1 VENHGKKIERL
12 NLVLQTMR
20 DVSRLIIK
28 EKNRERLLR
37 GICRA
42 LIQHRGYYNSW
53 AVLFDEQ
60 GNASMSAEAGIGE
73 KSRQLISFMR
83 SGHQPPCIGRVLT
96 ERDIVETDDPASAC
110 TDCPLAG
117 DYQGRGALTVPFILD
132 GIVYGV
138 MSVSIPREVAR
149 DADEK
154 LLLRDLAAD
163 IAFGLRALE
172 LEEAGDTATKA
183 LIESEERFRDLL
195 EKCPIGIFIIQDNQV
210 VYQNPQQKELLGP
223 LPRSFDL
230 GTFEGLHPE
239 DVEKVRTMCNSVAEG
254 RTKTLSADFR
264 LCPVTEP
271 DCHLG
276 RKWIYCYA
284 SQIHFRGEEATLVNM
299 MDITRSKEL
308 EHLVRIQ
315 DKMTSLGRVAAG
327 IAHEIRNPLSGINIY
342 LRTLERLLERG
353 MDREKAADIL
363 NHIQSASNKIE
374 SVVKRVIDFSRPNRP
389 NFILANINGAIQ
401 DAISL
406 SAVTLRKSRI
416 SLEKNLQEDLPACT
430 LDKHLMEEVI
440 LNLIT
445 NAVEALRNTEN
456 DRNMAVSSFV
466 RGESIFVSIADSGPG
481 IPPDLRE
488 QVFDPFFSTKDGGT
502 GIGLSLSHRIVVDH
516 GGSLSVSTSKWG
528 GAEFLIEIPCRK
540 GAGTSR

>member
-1 VENHGKKIERL
+1 VEDRSKKIERL

-20 DVSRLIIK
+20 DVSGLIIK
-28 EKNRERLLR
+28 EKNREQLLS
-37 GICRA
+37 GICHA
-42 LIQHRGYYNSW
+42 LIQHRGYYNAW

-60 GNASMSAEAGIGE
+60 GNAAMSAEAGIGP
-73 KSRQLISFMR
+73 KFLQLRDFMR
-83 SGHQPPCIGRVLT
+83 GGHQPPCVDLALKKK
-96 ERDIVETDDPASAC
+96 DIVETGDPVSTC
-110 TDCPLAG
+110 TDCPLAE
-117 DYQGRGALTVPFILD
+117 DYHGRGALTAPFVLD
-132 GIVYGV
+132 GSVYGIL
-138 MSVSIPREVAR
+138 SLSIPRKVAH
-149 DADEK
+149 DQDEQT
-154 LLLRDLAAD
+154 LLRDLAAD
-163 IAFGLRALE
+163 IAFGLHALE
-172 LEEAGDTATKA
+172 LEEAREETAKA
-183 LIESEERFRDLL
+183 LAESEERFRDLL

-239 DVEKVRTMCNSVAEG
+239 DVEKVRTMCNNVAKG
-254 RTKTLSADFR
+254 KAKSLSADFR

-284 SQIHFRGEEATLVNM
+284 SQIHYQGKDATLVNM

-342 LRTLERLLERG
+342 LKTLERLLERG
-353 MDREKAADIL
+353 MDREKAEDIL

-374 SVVKRVIDFSRPNRP
+374 SVVKRVIDFSRPSRP
-389 NFILANINGAIQ
+389 NFILANINGPIE

-416 SLEKNLQEDLPACT
+416 SLEKKLQKDIPECT

-445 NAVEALRNTEN
+445 NAVEALRKTEGE
-456 DRNMAVSSFV
+456 RNLEVNSFAE
-466 RGESIFVSIADSGPG
+466 GESIFVRIADSGPG
-481 IPPDLRE
+481 IPLDLRE

-540 GAGTSR
+540 GGRKR

>member
-1 VENHGKKIERL
+1 MEDHSKKIERL

-20 DVSRLIIK
+20 DVSGLIIK
-28 EKNRERLLR
+28 EKNREQLLS
-37 GICRA
+37 GICHA
-42 LIQHRGYYNSW
+42 LIQHRGYYNAW
-53 AVLFDEQ
+53 AVFLDEE
-60 GNASMSAEAGIGE
+60 GKVIMSAEAGIGS
-73 KSRQLISFMR
+73 KFPQLIEFMR
-83 SGHQPPCIGRVLT
+83 GGHRLPCIDLALKEKDV
-96 ERDIVETDDPASAC
+96 VVTDEPSLAC
-110 TDCPLAG
+110 TGCLLAG
-117 DYQGRGALTVPFILD
+117 DYHGRGALTVPFVLD
-132 GIVYGV
+132 GRVYGA
-138 MSVSIPREVAR
+138 MSLSIPREVTH
-149 DADEK
+149 DEDEK
-154 LLLRDLAAD
+154 ALLRDLAVD
-163 IAFGLRALE
+163 IAFGFRALE
-172 LEEAGDTATKA
+172 LEEAKEENAKA
-183 LIESEERFRDLL
+183 LVESEERFRDLL
-195 EKCPIGIFIIQDNQV
+195 EKCPIGIFIVQDNQV

-239 DVEKVRTMCNSVAEG
+239 DAEKVKIMCNNVANG
-254 RTKTLSADFR
+254 KAKSLSADFR
-264 LCPVTEP
+264 LCPVSQP

-284 SQIHFRGEEATLVNM
+284 SQIHYRGKDATLVNM

-342 LRTLERLLERG
+342 LKTLEKLLERG
-353 MDREKAADIL
+353 IDPEKAQDIL
-363 NHIQSASNKIE
+363 SHIQSASNKIE

-389 NFILANINGAIQ
+389 NFVLANINDAIE

-416 SLEKNLQEDLPACT
+416 SLEKKLQVDIPVCT
-430 LDKHLMEEVI
+430 LDKHLIEEVI

-445 NAVEALRNTEN
+445 NAVEALRKSDGERKMEVN
-456 DRNMAVSSFV
+456 SFAET
-466 RGESIFVSIADSGPG
+466 ESIFVRIADSGPG
-481 IPPDLRE
+481 IPLDLRD

-528 GAEFLIEIPCRK
+528 GAEFMIEIPCRK
-540 GAGTSR
+540 GGQKN

>member
-1 VENHGKKIERL
+1 MEDHRKKIERL

-20 DVSRLIIK
+20 DVSGLIIK
-28 EKNRERLLR
+28 EKNRERLLN

-42 LIQHRGYYNSW
+42 LIQHRGYYNAW
-53 AVLFDEQ
+53 AVFLDEQ
-60 GNASMSAEAGIGE
+60 GNATMGAEAGIGP
-73 KSRQLISFMR
+73 KFSQLMAFMR
-83 SGHQPPCIGRVLT
+83 GGDQPPCFDVALARK
-96 ERDIVETDDPASAC
+96 DIVETDDPVSTC
-110 TDCPLAG
+110 TGCPLAG
-117 DYQGRGALTVPFILD
+117 DYHGRGALTVPFVLD
-132 GIVYGV
+132 GRVYGV
-138 MSVSIPREVAR
+138 LSLSILREVTH
-149 DADEK
+149 DEDEK
-154 LLLRDLAAD
+154 SLLKDLAMD

-172 LEEAGDTATKA
+172 LEEAKEEAAKA
-183 LIESEERFRDLL
+183 LVESEERFRDLL
-195 EKCPIGIFIIQDNQV
+195 EKCPIGIFIVKDNQV

-239 DVEKVRTMCNSVAEG
+239 DVEKVRTMCNNVAEG
-254 RTKTLSADFR
+254 KAKTLSADFR
-264 LCPVTEP
+264 LCPVTRP
-271 DCHLG
+271 DCRLG
-276 RKWIYCYA
+276 MKWIYCYA
-284 SQIHFRGEEATLVNM
+284 SQIHYQGKDATLVNM

-342 LRTLERLLERG
+342 LKTLERLLERG
-353 MDREKAADIL
+353 MDLEKADDIL

-374 SVVKRVIDFSRPNRP
+374 SVVKRVIDFSRPGRP
-389 NFILANINGAIQ
+389 NFILANINGPIE

-406 SAVTLRKSRI
+406 SAVTLRKSQI
-416 SLEKNLQEDLPACT
+416 SLEKNLLEDLPECT
-430 LDKHLMEEVI
+430 FDKHLMEEVI

-445 NAVEALRNTEN
+445 NAVEALRNTEGK
-456 DRNMAVSSFV
+456 RKVEVSSFA
-466 RGESIFVSIADSGPG
+466 GSESIFVRIADSGPG
-481 IPPDLRE
+481 IPLDLRE

-516 GGSLSVSTSKWG
+516 GGSLSVSTSEWG

-540 GAGTSR
+540 GGQKT